1 MTLCFEPRAATT
13 VARMPRSP
21 EPARREI
28 LDAALRIFATNRIS
42 AVSMR
47 EIRLAAK
54 QRNGGALQY
63 HFGDMDGLLRA
74 LIERELPLL
83 TDRRKA
89 LLAVAGNPGADDLWS
104 VAAVWALPYAQ
115 LATGS
120 ERERYVVRFLS
131 QLHDET
137 SFSLEEIAGLV
148 ADPTTDEAFRLL
160 RERVPA
166 ELSDEI
172 LQERVQIATNSFVHA
187 ASIRASGRS
196 SKVSDEVFRTVLVD
210 MFLGALTAPPSIGI
224 ET

>member
-1 MTLCFEPRAATT
+1 
-13 VARMPRSP
+13 MPRSP

-210 MFLGALTAPPSIGI
+210 MFLGALTALPSQGVA
-224 ET
+224 T